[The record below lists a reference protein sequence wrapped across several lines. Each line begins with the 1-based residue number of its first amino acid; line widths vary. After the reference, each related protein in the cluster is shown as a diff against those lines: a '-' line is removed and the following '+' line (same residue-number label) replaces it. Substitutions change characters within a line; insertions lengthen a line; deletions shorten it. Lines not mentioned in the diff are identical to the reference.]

1 MTKKVTASR
10 ITCHLTINKNFTMK
24 EKLQKLLLEIF
35 ENIDSYNDEVSM
47 ISTDDIEEGKFS
59 DLAKDNDTEKNKGLY
74 IKTGFNAL
82 DNIIGGFL
90 LGELSVIGARP
101 GMGKTGLLLD
111 MAINISRDKN
121 TPVLYINLETPLK
134 KLTSRILENNI
145 KEGDDIS
152 NIELYLMSMQG
163 NIKTIIAEMKRYIE
177 SKNIEVVFIDY
188 IQLVSLMKNKKYRD
202 LELTVII
209 RQLKQFSIQENIAIV
224 VSSQLNRNVEYRG
237 GERKPSLSDLR
248 DSGTLE
254 QEGDKIM
261 FLYRAEYYGL
271 TENCDGE
278 DTRGIAEIIVAKN
291 RNGDTG
297 LASICYKKNAVSFF
311 NCKSNPSDF
320 GGINTDLIF
329 N

>member
-1 MTKKVTASR
+1 
-10 ITCHLTINKNFTMK
+10 MK

-35 ENIDSYNDEVSM
+35 ENIDSYEDEVSM
-47 ISTDDIEEGKFS
+47 ISTDHIEEGKFS
-59 DLAKDNDTEKNKGLY
+59 DLAKADDTEKNKGLY

-90 LGELSVIGARP
+90 PGELSVIGARP

-111 MAINISRDKN
+111 IAINISKDKTN
-121 TPVLYINLETPLK
+121 PALYINLETPLK

-145 KEGDDIS
+145 AKADDIT

-163 NIKTIIAEMKRYIE
+163 NIKTIIDEIKKYIE
-177 SKNIEVVFIDY
+177 SKNVKIVFIDY
-188 IQLVSLMKNKKYRD
+188 IQLVSLLRSKKYRD
-202 LELTVII
+202 LELTIII
-209 RQLKQFSIQENIAIV
+209 RKLKLLAIQENIAIV
-224 VSSQLNRNVEYRG
+224 VSSQLNRNVEYRMG
-237 GERKPSLSDLR
+237 DRKPSLSDLR

-261 FLYRAEYYGL
+261 LLYRAEYYGL
-271 TENCDGE
+271 TEDCEGN
-278 DTRGIAEIIVAKN
+278 DTRGVAEIIVAKN

-297 LASICYKKNAVSFF
+297 LASICYKKNAVSFS
-311 NCKSNPSDF
+311 NCKNNPSDF